1 MNFESILFLT
11 LGDRERAERAGMPD
25 YFVDL
30 NLDQVVERATAAC
43 ADYDLKPY
51 YWFCLE
57 DVDAIRYRH
66 EVFRDLED
74 AGISQAVR
82 DFTQSMRE
90 MRGRLLQADKL
101 YYGLQRWSSLLD
113 TVAIYFNTVERFADD
128 LSRAAIKSRA
138 LGAFRNYMLDYAAAA
153 EFQALVEETNALR
166 HGLSDVRYGVHIKG
180 GTVTVR
186 PYEMEADYSAQILK
200 TFDKFKQGAA
210 RSYNASFR
218 SALEMNHVEAQILS
232 FVVKLNPE
240 LFARLADY
248 QTRHTDFVDDTIGD
262 FDREVQF
269 YLAYID
275 HVAKLKAVGLPFTY
289 PRISSRSKE
298 VYDAEGFDLAL
309 AQKLLDNKAE
319 IVRNSFYLDG
329 KERIIVVSGPNQ
341 GGKTTF
347 ARMIGQLQHLAGLGC
362 PVPGSDAQLFLCDRI
377 FSHFER
383 EEKVET
389 FRGKLEDDLV
399 RIHAILQ
406 RATPHSLIILNEIFT
421 STTLNDEVLLSRKLM
436 EMLVERDLLA
446 VWVTFVDELASFSPQ
461 TVSMVS
467 TIVPDDPAKRTF
479 EIVRRPANGLA
490 YAMALAEK
498 HRVTYQHIKERIPL

>member
-11 LGDRERAERAGMPD
+11 PGDRERAERAGMPD

-30 NLDQVVERATAAC
+30 NLDQVVDRATAAC

-74 AGISQAVR
+74 TGISQPIR
-82 DFTQSMRE
+82 DFTQSMRDV
-90 MRGRLLQADKL
+90 RACLLQADKL

-113 TVAIYFNTVERFADD
+113 AVVIHFNAVERFADD

-138 LGAFRNYMLDYAAAA
+138 LGAFRNYLLDYA
-153 EFQALVEETNALR
+153 E
-166 HGLSDVRYGVHIKG
+166 G

-186 PYEMEADYSAQILK
+186 PYELEADYSAQISK
-200 TFDKFKQGAA
+200 TFEKFKQGAA

-218 SALEMNHVEAQILS
+218 YALEMNHIEAQILS
-232 FVVKLNPE
+232 FVVKLNSE
-240 LFARLADY
+240 LFGRLADY
-248 QTRHTDFVDDTIGD
+248 QTRHTDFVDDAIDD

-275 HVAKLKAVGLPFTY
+275 HVAKLKAAGLPFTY
-289 PRISSRSKE
+289 PRISSGSKK
-298 VYDAEGFDLAL
+298 VYDEEGFDLAL
-309 AQKLLDNKAE
+309 AQKLLDDKAE
-319 IVRNSFYLDG
+319 IVRNSFYLEG

-362 PVPGSDAQLFLCDRI
+362 PVPGRDAQLFLCDRI

-406 RATPHSLIILNEIFT
+406 WATPRSLIILNEIFT
-421 STTLNDEVLLSRKLM
+421 STTLSDEVLLSRKLM

-467 TIVPDDPAKRTF
+467 TIVPDNPAKRTF

-498 HRVTYQHIKERIPL
+498 HRVTYQRVKERIPS

>member
-1 MNFESILFLT
+1 M
-11 LGDRERAERAGMPD
+11 
-25 YFVDL
+25 
-30 NLDQVVERATAAC
+30 
-43 ADYDLKPY
+43 
-51 YWFCLE
+51 
-57 DVDAIRYRH
+57 
-66 EVFRDLED
+66 
-74 AGISQAVR
+74 
-82 DFTQSMRE
+82 
-90 MRGRLLQADKL
+90 
-101 YYGLQRWSSLLD
+101 
-113 TVAIYFNTVERFADD
+113 IY
-128 LSRAAIKSRA
+128 
-138 LGAFRNYMLDYAAAA
+138 
-153 EFQALVEETNALR
+153 
-166 HGLSDVRYGVHIKG
+166 SDVRYGVHIKG

-186 PYEMEADYSAQILK
+186 PYELEADYSAQILK
-200 TFDKFKQGAA
+200 TFEKFKRGAA
-210 RSYNASFR
+210 RSYSASFR
-218 SALEMNHVEAQILS
+218 YAPEMNHVEAQILS

-240 LFARLADY
+240 LFGRLADY
-248 QTRHTDFVDDTIGD
+248 QTRHTDFVDNTIGD

-275 HVAKLKAVGLPFTY
+275 HIAKLKAAGLPFTY
-289 PRISSRSKE
+289 PRISSGSKE
-298 VYDAEGFDLAL
+298 AYDEEGFDLAL
-309 AQKLLDNKAE
+309 AQKLLDDKSP
-319 IVRNSFYLDG
+319 IVCNDFCLKG

-362 PVPGSDAQLFLCDRI
+362 PVPGRDAQLFLCDRI

-406 RATPHSLIILNEIFT
+406 RATPRSLIILNEIFT

-446 VWVTFVDELASFSPQ
+446 VWVTFADELASFSPQ

-467 TIVPDDPAKRTF
+467 TIVPDNPAKRTF
-479 EIVRRPANGLA
+479 EIVRRTANGLA

-498 HRVTYQHIKERIPL
+498 HRVTYRHIKERIPS